1 MMMQKRDKSLKGVR
15 AQWFSAGEG
24 LAETGTRAAPL
35 ETRRESRA
43 RPAAPGAG
51 PLWWE
56 FRVCF
61 PLPALLVQFGCF
73 IVTFYLVMLIMTE
86 K

>member
-35 ETRRESRA
+35 ETRRESRGGLQ
-43 RPAAPGAG
+43 RRELG
-51 PLWWE
+51 PCGGSSGYVFLCLHYLSSL
-56 FRVCF
+56 VV
-61 PLPALLVQFGCF
+61 LL
-73 IVTFYLVMLIMTE
+73 
-86 K
+86 